1 MTTAELNTVKFF
13 FQVQT
18 KRLSKQRFWL
28 NAESTKRFLTIQSMF
43 SCYQLNQGNDRTGIF
58 VPYFVGLR
66 ARHDRIAMACD
77 AEPKGIVR
85 YTDIKKFYPS
95 ISAEV
100 ALSAWRR
107 YAERANLASPIRDV
121 AEKLLQDHAKV
132 CQEKGAGILTGP
144 MLSHL
149 IGNLVLRDLD
159 EYCARSLPAKYFRYV
174 DDITLVGSREAVSR
188 AAEDIRS
195 QLSDMGLTVH
205 SDDSPKTIE
214 VTASEWLTARDDFS
228 ESLRDISWASL
239 IGDLKKFL
247 LLNPEGRDDLRQV
260 FLETGFRIPVLDY
273 SNAVFEGGY
282 LERVSYF
289 ARRVWYRRNSQ
300 AVSIDSLVSQ
310 ARFLRTRYRE
320 EFVAL
325 AEQVGSANTFQRK
338 RRVPKLRYRAGRLVY
353 LSNDE
358 TLNDL
363 SHLAD
368 EIPELHFH
376 AQVMRAVATGNVDGV
391 LAFGTNAAQAAAQP
405 LRAAGKTAIA
415 TRAEL
420 TPAEVQSLA
429 VLLLNGVTVERPDT
443 GSSARTLLMD
453 VALSGSSISLMKQPE
468 PFIREM
474 ACLHGIAE
482 LPRHPEMLESV
493 FDRDE
498 VLAWDAIDQLQQ
510 SVSP

>member
-1 MTTAELNTVKFF
+1 
-13 FQVQT
+13 
-18 KRLSKQRFWL
+18 
-28 NAESTKRFLTIQSMF
+28 MF